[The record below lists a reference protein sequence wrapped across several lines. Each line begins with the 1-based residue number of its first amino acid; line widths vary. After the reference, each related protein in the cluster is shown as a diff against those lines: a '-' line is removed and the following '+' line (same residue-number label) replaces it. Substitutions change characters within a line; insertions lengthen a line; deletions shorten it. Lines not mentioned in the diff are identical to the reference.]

1 MQEKKVQTVYVPV
14 ETPSR
19 VKLEVSKETR
29 DFIESGSA
37 NIYPDGRYVYHPTLV
52 MERKEGDNELVFT
65 VTHIKQKKEVIVFEP
80 KEFGDFLEQFGKELL
95 EAASKNAKFKKIEEY
110 RDKSIF
116 DEEGELKRFV
126 RQVFSYEI
134 DKESITQVLPKFLEQ
149 FKVKP

>member
-1 MQEKKVQTVYVPV
+1 
-14 ETPSR
+14 
-19 VKLEVSKETR
+19 
-29 DFIESGSA
+29 
-37 NIYPDGRYVYHPTLV
+37 

-65 VTHIKQKKEVIVFEP
+65 VTHINQKKEVIVFEP